1 MEEKNES
8 ISFDEFKKVI
18 LQTAK
23 IIKAEGLEGYNKILR
38 IQVDLGSEKRE
49 IMSGLAKHYSPE
61 ELIGK
66 NVIVCTNLEPKKFGE
81 NISNGMILAV
91 EKNNKPVLLTSFE
104 DVEPGSPVL

>member
-66 NVIVCTNLEPKKFGE
+66 NVIVCTNLEPKRFGE

-91 EKNNKPVLLTSFE
+91 EKNNKPILLTSFE
-104 DVEPGSPVL
+104 DVEPGSHVL

>member
-1 MEEKNES
+1 MEKKNEP
-8 ISFDEFKKVI
+8 ISFDEFKKVT
-18 LQTAK
+18 LQAGK

-91 EKNNKPVLLTSFE
+91 EKNNKPILLTSFE
-104 DVEPGSPVL
+104 DVEPGSQVL